1 MSEIFKQGVE
11 SGAEIITR
19 RVRDELKMPQEEA
32 HLMKKKGDLHADQY
46 LVESVFNSE
55 IIDQFGAQLWEDY
68 KAVKTDGQA
77 HALEK
82 LVRMYE
88 ALHEGNP
95 FCLLLKS
102 KLKEKHLDL
111 LRDRYGK
118 EKDHEII

>member
-1 MSEIFKQGVE
+1 
-11 SGAEIITR
+11 
-19 RVRDELKMPQEEA
+19 
-32 HLMKKKGDLHADQY
+32 MKKKGDLHADQY

-95 FCLLLKS
+95 FCLLFSRTSLMAYMRGQPYQ
-102 KLKEKHLDL
+102 EGC
-111 LRDRYGK
+111 LRRRLFFL
-118 EKDHEII
+118 